1 MPVCPNC
8 EYYFQEDK
16 EDGCPRC
23 GFLLGYQG
31 PYRRKARGTDTTSTL
46 SIAFDIFKNNLVPI
60 LTFILIPTLIVGSLN
75 VFTSWQTMEL
85 TTSMTGEQDLSVIID
100 NMVKMMLITI
110 PLSLMGWMIQIL
122 FAGGI
127 VGMAKEGFQR
137 GKTQIKAGFE
147 IIRQHPLGLI
157 GASIIVTLIVSV
169 GLMLCLIP
177 GIIFCYWWLFTIP
190 ILLIEGKSIGNA
202 MSDSK
207 DFAKHYETLG
217 FTIAL
222 IVIVI
227 VISIVIGG
235 IFGILT
241 SSQGFGLG
249 QIGGTTT
256 AIEFE
261 MTPML
266 IISTVLQSFVNMIVN
281 AFAITCITVHYLRG
295 RDSFKQRDRFSP
307 GFKPQAPPMDSDKYL

>member
-16 EDGCPRC
+16 ERCPRC
-23 GFLLGYQG
+23 GFLLGNRG
-31 PYRRKARGTDTTSTL
+31 PYRRKGRGTDTTSTL

-85 TTSMTGEQDLSVIID
+85 TTGMAGEQDLSVIMD
-100 NMVKMMLITI
+100 NFVTMMLISI

-137 GKTQIKAGFE
+137 GKTKINAGFE

-169 GLMLCLIP
+169 GLVLCLIP
-177 GIIFCYWWLFTIP
+177 GLIFCYWWLFTIP
-190 ILLIEGKSIGNA
+190 ILLIEGKSIGDA

-207 DFAKHYETLG
+207 DFAKHHETLG

-222 IVIVI
+222 IAVVII
-227 VISIVIGG
+227 ISIVIGA
-235 IFGILT
+235 IFGIFT
-241 SSQGFGLG
+241 STQGFGFGLTG
-249 QIGGTTT
+249 GGTTVVD
-256 AIEFE
+256 FE
-261 MTPML
+261 LTPL
-266 IISTVLQSFVNMIVN
+266 FIISTVLQSFVNMAVN

-295 RDSFKQRDRFSP
+295 RRSFKQRDQFTP

>member
-16 EDGCPRC
+16 ERCPRC
-23 GFLLGYQG
+23 GFILGNRG
-31 PYRRKARGTDTTSTL
+31 PYSRKSRGTDISSTL
-46 SIAFDIFKNNLVPI
+46 SIAFDIFKNNLIPI
-60 LTFILIPTLIVGSLN
+60 LTFILIPTLIVGALN
-75 VFTSWQTMEL
+75 VFSSWQTMEL
-85 TTSMTGEQDLSVIID
+85 TTSMAGEQDFSVIID
-100 NMVKMMLITI
+100 NMIKMMLITI
-110 PLSLMGWMIQIL
+110 PLSLMGWLIQIL

-137 GKTQIKAGFE
+137 GRTQIKAGFD

-169 GLMLCLIP
+169 GLVLCLIP
-177 GIIFCYWWLFTIP
+177 GLIFCYWWLFTIP

-202 MSDSK
+202 MSESK
-207 DFAKHYETLG
+207 DFAKHHETLG

-222 IVIVI
+222 IAIVI
-227 VISIVIGG
+227 VISIVISG
-235 IFGILT
+235 IFGIFT
-241 SSQGFGLG
+241 SSQSFGLE
-249 QIGGTTT
+249 QLGGS
-256 AIEFE
+256 APSVELE
-261 MTPML
+261 LTPL
-266 IISTVLQSFVNMIVN
+266 FIISTVVQSFVNMTLS

-295 RDSFKQRDRFSP
+295 RRSFKQRDQFSP